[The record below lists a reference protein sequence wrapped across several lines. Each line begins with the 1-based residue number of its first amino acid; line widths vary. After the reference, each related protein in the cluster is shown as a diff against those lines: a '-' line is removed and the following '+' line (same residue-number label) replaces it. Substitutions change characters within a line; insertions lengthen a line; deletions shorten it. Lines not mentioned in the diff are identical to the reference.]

1 MSINPGYFLKEAAIS
16 FKRNWVMSLGAIITI
31 FLSLLLIGG
40 SMMFTNIANS
50 LVENVESK
58 VSIQIFIR
66 DDANQDEVT
75 ALQDMLEQNA
85 MVSTVNYTSKEQA
98 LDNFKETM
106 KDSPDII
113 ANLED
118 QNPLPA
124 SLDVDLV
131 DSRQVEEVVALIKA
145 DPNFAAI
152 ADKPDNPEQSL
163 KYGEQ
168 VVKRLFT
175 FTRLVRVIGWVFVV
189 MLGAVSLIFI
199 NNTIRLAI
207 YSRRQ
212 EIGIMR
218 LVGASNWFIRGP
230 FILEGVFQALIGATL
245 AIGALVTVQQALL
258 PKLQDF
264 VSFLPFNF
272 TSVSMIQISVTL
284 IIGGIVIGVLGSF
297 IAMRRYLKV

>member
-50 LVENVESK
+50 LVKNVESK

-66 DDANQDEVT
+66 DDADQAEVT
-75 ALQDMLEQNA
+75 KLQTMLEQNDLVKT
-85 MVSTVNYTSKEQA
+85 VSYTSKEQA
-98 LDNFKETM
+98 LENFKETM
-106 KDSPDII
+106 KDSPEII
-113 ANLED
+113 ANLEE

-124 SLDVDLV
+124 SLDVDLK
-131 DSRQVEEVVALIKA
+131 DSRQVEEVVATIKA
-145 DPNFAAI
+145 SSSFTAI

-168 VVKRLFT
+168 VVKRLFA
-175 FTRLVRVIGWVFVV
+175 FTRIVRIVGFAFVG
-189 MLGAVSLIFI
+189 MLAAVSLIFI

-230 FILEGVFQALIGATL
+230 FILEGIFQALIGAVL
-245 AIGALVTVQQALL
+245 AIGLLIAAQYSLL
-258 PKLQDF
+258 PRIQDF
-264 VSFLPFNF
+264 VSFLPFSFSN
-272 TSVSMIQISVTL
+272 VNMLYISISL
-284 IIGGIVIGVLGSF
+284 ILGGIVIGALGSF